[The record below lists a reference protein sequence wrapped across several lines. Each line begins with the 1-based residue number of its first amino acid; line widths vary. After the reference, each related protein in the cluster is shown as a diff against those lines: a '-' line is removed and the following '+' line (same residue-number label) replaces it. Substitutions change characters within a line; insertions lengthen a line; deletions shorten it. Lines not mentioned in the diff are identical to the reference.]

1 MNTPNTLSL
10 QAMAQA
16 ASDFYV
22 QSIRD
27 GRTRVSVETFVGA
40 RYTQHNPT
48 VGDGPEAFRTYFHDM
63 SHEYSYRD
71 VVTWRSFAQDDLA
84 FLHVL
89 QDLGDGG
96 VWITMDLF
104 AFDGDRIVEH
114 WDNLVQV
121 DDYPTGLAAIGGSG
135 ALSGLE
141 DTAATEA
148 LGRQVIES
156 FINTEPMAAASAF
169 DHRKFRHH
177 DNGASERGFVAEWTS
192 NRDGRTYAKMHKVVA
207 QNNFVVIQSE
217 GTEGE
222 TPMAFLDL
230 FRTENG
236 LIVEHW
242 EVNEAIV
249 DPADAKH
256 SNGKF

>member
-1 MNTPNTLSL
+1 MSTPNTLSL
-10 QAMAQA
+10 EVMAQA
-16 ASDFYV
+16 ASDFYL

-27 GRTRVSVETFVGA
+27 GRTRVSVETYVGD

-48 VGDGPEAFRTYFHDM
+48 VADGPEAFRKYFHDM
-63 SHEYSYRD
+63 SHEFSYRD
-71 VVTWRSFAQDDLA
+71 IVTWRAFAQGNLA

-96 VWITMDLF
+96 VWITMDIF
-104 AFDGDRIVEH
+104 AFEGDKIVEH

-121 DDYPTGLAAIGGSG
+121 DDYATGLATIGGSATLS
-135 ALSGLE
+135 ALEG
-141 DTAATEA
+141 TTATEA
-148 LGRQVIES
+148 LGRQVIDS
-156 FINTEPMAAASAF
+156 LIAQEPMSAASAF

-177 DNGASERGFVAEWTS
+177 DNGASERTFVAEWADRRS
-192 NRDGRTYAKMHKVVA
+192 ERTYTKIHNVVA
-207 QNNFVVIQSE
+207 QKNFVALQSE
-217 GTEGE
+217 GSDSTG
-222 TPMAFLDL
+222 PMAFFDL

-249 DPADAKH
+249 PDADAQH
-256 SNGKF
+256 TNGKF